1 MTWRMACVC
10 APERLMFNL
19 WRVSI
24 VVMLAVCL
32 ALSASGRSKTDV
44 LVMTNCDRITCQVKS
59 LDAGVLKVDLDYVD
73 GTLSVDW
80 LKVARLES
88 TFEFLVQLQDGSVYS
103 GTMVTSE
110 ALQGPPVKI
119 EVRTPGGS
127 PRW

>member
-1 MTWRMACVC
+1 
-10 APERLMFNL
+10 MFNL